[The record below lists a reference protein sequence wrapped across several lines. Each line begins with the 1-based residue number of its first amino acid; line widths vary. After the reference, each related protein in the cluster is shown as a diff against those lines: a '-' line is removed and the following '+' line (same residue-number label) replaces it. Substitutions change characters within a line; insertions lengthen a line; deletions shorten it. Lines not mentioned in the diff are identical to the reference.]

1 MPIFRAMKVQD
12 GATEFRPTG
21 TVPAFITEL
30 AERGI
35 NVPMSV
41 FKPDKKAGA

>member
-1 MPIFRAMKVQD
+1 MKGQD

-21 TVPAFITEL
+21 TVPAFIGEV

-35 NVPMSV
+35 NLPMSV
-41 FKPDKKAGA
+41 FKPGKT